1 MTAAIDDYVQLST
14 GLDSPY
20 RHAAAISTSD
30 TVDLSNV
37 TRGIYVGVGG
47 NINLITANG
56 ETVLFKGALVGT
68 ILRVQ
73 ASRVKATSTTATDL
87 VALW

>member
-1 MTAAIDDYVQLST
+1 MVAAIDDYVQLAT

-20 RHAAAISTSD
+20 RHAAAVTPSD
-30 TVDLSNV
+30 TVDLADVS
-37 TRGIYVGVGG
+37 RGLYVGVTGD
-47 NINLITANG
+47 INLITANG
-56 ETVLFKGALVGT
+56 ETVLFKGATAGS

-73 ASRVKATSTTATDL
+73 AGRIKATSTTATNL